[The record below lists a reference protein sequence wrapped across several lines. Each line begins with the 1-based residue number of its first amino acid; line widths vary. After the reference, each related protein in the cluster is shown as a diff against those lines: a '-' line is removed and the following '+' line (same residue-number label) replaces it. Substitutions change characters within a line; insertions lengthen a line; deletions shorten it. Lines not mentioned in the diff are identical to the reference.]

1 MTPRQPIDDTIPLVI
16 CEDDRE
22 LRGILLAGLPHFGI
36 NPRGAANAL
45 ELDDLLVSHR
55 PTVVILDIGLPG
67 EDGLSISRRLRAA
80 GGPPLG
86 VIMLTAR
93 GALEDRLEG
102 LKDGADVYFVKPV
115 DLREL
120 AFAVRNLHR
129 RVSRPAGEV
138 DDEAYVLDPVH
149 STLTL
154 PSGPQLLLTT
164 TELRILRALALN
176 PGGVVER
183 ITLLNY
189 LNQPEDLHAM
199 QRLETHISRLR
210 HKVRQLPGAEP
221 LPLHARH
228 GVGYAFLAPLRIRA

>member
-1 MTPRQPIDDTIPLVI
+1 
-16 CEDDRE
+16 
-22 LRGILLAGLPHFGI
+22 
-36 NPRGAANAL
+36 
-45 ELDDLLVSHR
+45 
-55 PTVVILDIGLPG
+55 
-67 EDGLSISRRLRAA
+67 
-80 GGPPLG
+80 
-86 VIMLTAR
+86 MLTAR

-129 RVSRPAGEV
+129 RVAQAPVEV
-138 DDEAYVLDPVH
+138 ETGSYVLDPLH

-154 PSGPQLLLTT
+154 PAGAPVLLTT

-189 LNQPEDLHAM
+189 LSQPEDLHAM

-210 HKVRQLPGAEP
+210 HKVRQVPGAEP